1 MRRRDML
8 VGSTALVAITL
19 ASTSRAQNTIVGDI
33 ILPLTRERL
42 LSILS
47 DPGRFSLAVD
57 TLRLTLMLSHPAT
70 EMANVNFDEVN
81 ADYRQRLMQVRQSI
95 ERVAAETANLPDL
108 LPPLSDQLEE
118 AVRRAA
124 TRLVEVGIAAGAALL
139 REMIDSF
146 WSFLFVLER
155 ISGAG
160 AVVDWICGSFP
171 FSVLC

>member
-8 VGSTALVAITL
+8 VGSTALAAITL

-81 ADYRQRLMQVRQSI
+81 ADYRQRLMPVR
-95 ERVAAETANLPDL
+95 A
-108 LPPLSDQLEE
+108 
-118 AVRRAA
+118 
-124 TRLVEVGIAAGAALL
+124 
-139 REMIDSF
+139 
-146 WSFLFVLER
+146 
-155 ISGAG
+155 
-160 AVVDWICGSFP
+160 
-171 FSVLC
+171 

>member
-8 VGSTALVAITL
+8 VGSTALAAITL

-81 ADYRQRLMQVRQSI
+81 ADCRSRDSQPPGSSTPSVRPARGGGQASCDK
-95 ERVAAETANLPDL
+95 A
-108 LPPLSDQLEE
+108 
-118 AVRRAA
+118 
-124 TRLVEVGIAAGAALL
+124 
-139 REMIDSF
+139 
-146 WSFLFVLER
+146 
-155 ISGAG
+155 
-160 AVVDWICGSFP
+160 CGSWHC
-171 FSVLC
+171 SGGSASSRDDR